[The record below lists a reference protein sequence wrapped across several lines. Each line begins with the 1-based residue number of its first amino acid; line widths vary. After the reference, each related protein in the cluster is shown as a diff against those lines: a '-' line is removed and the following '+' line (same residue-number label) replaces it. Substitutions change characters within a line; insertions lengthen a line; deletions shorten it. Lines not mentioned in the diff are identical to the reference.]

1 MELTDVVVP
10 IIVGVATAYAGYRFG
25 CWKTRQDLLVGKQVG
40 LVEEFI
46 TAAHTNLRYLPGG
59 GAEGQG
65 GPAAADLAVLGTRAG
80 LFVSRSSA
88 EAIEEFTRMYFS
100 CFVKWGGDRAPT
112 YGDVK
117 EKLNELAASLRREIR
132 GED

>member
-65 GPAAADLAVLGTRAG
+65 GPAAADLARLICSTHNLSATIWTP
-80 LFVSRSSA
+80 SRRTA
-88 EAIEEFTRMYFS
+88 KTAT
-100 CFVKWGGDRAPT
+100 
-112 YGDVK
+112 
-117 EKLNELAASLRREIR
+117 
-132 GED
+132 